1 MGWSGVVC
9 SVLWLC
15 AIYSC
20 VLAQSVYFFSHFES
34 VFMLTKLPLLSQ
46 WVTFWPPQDSAH
58 VHVANTR
65 HGGSG
70 PGVWACV
77 NTRHRWVAPWAC
89 CCSLPSAASSGCP
102 DSNLIRLTVTRIL
115 ISSNS
120 VPPCW
125 IPLCLSLTFSLTVTR
140 SLSRLL
146 YSRGYSTQGYL
157 AHEDSCLHWERMRV
171 VFLHYSLTWNR
182 TVKDSC
188 HILGKWV
195 IKKISSGRN
204 RVSGKKCKRRMPVKI
219 EMRRN

>member
-20 VLAQSVYFFSHFES
+20 VLVQSVYFFSHFES

-120 VPPCW
+120 VPLCW

-146 YSRGYSTQGYL
+146 LQQRIQYTGLSGTWGLMPSLGKNACR
-157 AHEDSCLHWERMRV
+157 
-171 VFLHYSLTWNR
+171 FLHYSLTWNR

>member
-120 VPPCW
+120 VPLCW
-125 IPLCLSLTFSLTVTR
+125 IPLLPVSHFLSHRYSFAQSLAFTAEDTV
-140 SLSRLL
+140 
-146 YSRGYSTQGYL
+146 
-157 AHEDSCLHWERMRV
+157 HRV
-171 VFLHYSLTWNR
+171 IWHMWTHAF
-182 TVKDSC
+182 
-188 HILGKWV
+188 IGKECV
-195 IKKISSGRN
+195 
-204 RVSGKKCKRRMPVKI
+204 
-219 EMRRN
+219 

>member
-34 VFMLTKLPLLSQ
+34 AFMLTKLPLLSQ
-46 WVTFWPPQDSAH
+46 WVTFWPPQDSSH

-120 VPPCW
+120 VPLCW

-146 YSRGYSTQGYL
+146 LQQRIQYTGLSG
-157 AHEDSCLHWERMRV
+157 
-171 VFLHYSLTWNR
+171 TWGLMP
-182 TVKDSC
+182 S
-188 HILGKWV
+188 LGKNACSFFALQPYV
-195 IKKISSGRN
+195 KQNSEGL
-204 RVSGKKCKRRMPVKI
+204 MPYIRK
-219 EMRRN
+219 MGD